1 MRIIILLPLAC
12 LASISKAQPVSQQ
25 DLEACALIER
35 SLQRL
40 DCYEALTGR
49 GRIMEAPEPD
59 SEPQVAGEPLVAGEM
74 PAAETAVAPVPGSES
89 QMADVPL
96 AAGETPAVGE
106 TPVAEP
112 VAPESGAQ
120 PPAPPRE
127 TSPPAPPIELEPAVT
142 EFGREHLPD
151 AEEVEERPPDSIVAA
166 VREVTEGARGNLYF
180 HLDNGQV
187 WRQIEARF
195 VPYPRNE
202 PFEVEINRGMLG
214 EFRLRVEGRGRM
226 VRIRRVE

>member
-49 GRIMEAPEPD
+49 GRIMEAPVPDSRPQAPGEQPAAGEIPAAEPRVAPLPD
-59 SEPQVAGEPLVAGEM
+59 SESQVVGEPVVAG
-74 PAAETAVAPVPGSES
+74 AA
-89 QMADVPL
+89 
-96 AAGETPAVGE
+96 GE

>member
-74 PAAETAVAPVPGSES
+74 PAAETAVVPVPGSEP
-89 QMADVPL
+89 QVADVPL
-96 AAGETPAVGE
+96 AAGE

-151 AEEVEERPPDSIVAA
+151 AEEVEERSPDSIVAA